1 MDRQPRSSAASR
13 GLSAVHIRPSMS
25 SYTRPQRELPRARDP
40 QRGLPVRE
48 PLGSMW
54 HDPQQRKR
62 IHPEALGSPSG
73 SVVPMGRRLLRPHPS
88 LCIPPRG
95 LWIRHGDGFT
105 QGTRLEVGI
114 QRVPNL
120 LRWTGLTCRLP
131 YPGGPK
137 GARGCCFPS
146 GVSLHPFVKGSAT
159 TMVLSR
165 LQSSLQV
172 TARELASPP
181 CEDVYV
187 RAGTEAGHPE
197 SASNMTTWV
206 NSQFPRPDFHRQVHR
221 HYGLHNKLR
230 PKLPRSGRPGQSP
243 TSAP

>member
-1 MDRQPRSSAASR
+1 M
-13 GLSAVHIRPSMS
+13 
-25 SYTRPQRELPRARDP
+25 
-40 QRGLPVRE
+40 
-48 PLGSMW
+48 
-54 HDPQQRKR
+54 
-62 IHPEALGSPSG
+62 
-73 SVVPMGRRLLRPHPS
+73 
-88 LCIPPRG
+88 
-95 LWIRHGDGFT
+95 
-105 QGTRLEVGI
+105 GI

-181 CEDVYV
+181 FEDVYV
-187 RAGTEAGHPE
+187 RAGTDAGHPE

-230 PKLPRSGRPGQSP
+230 PKLPRHSSTLHGYCRRIHGRAANRYTERNYTMTLPVP
-243 TSAP
+243 RCLRVPEAPPRP

>member
-1 MDRQPRSSAASR
+1 
-13 GLSAVHIRPSMS
+13 MS
-25 SYTRPQRELPRARDP
+25 SYTRPQLELPRARDP

-54 HDPQQRKR
+54 HDPQQLQR

-95 LWIRHGDGFT
+95 LWIRNGGGFT

-181 CEDVYV
+181 SRTFTFE
-187 RAGTEAGHPE
+187 
-197 SASNMTTWV
+197 
-206 NSQFPRPDFHRQVHR
+206 
-221 HYGLHNKLR
+221 L
-230 PKLPRSGRPGQSP
+230 
-243 TSAP
+243 APMRVTPNRRRI